1 MYNGLLD
8 YRNAYQIAGVTSFKG
23 RLSEL
28 FHILSD
34 DVVAGLR
41 EANPHEA
48 DEVMEAEV
56 VASNYLEQSLS
67 TQALPSV
74 SSAPPTIPAQ
84 PMTPSAATRAAA
96 NPDTPGTKR
105 KASDQVGSSATRT
118 WLQFN

>member
-1 MYNGLLD
+1 MYNGLFN

-34 DVVAGLR
+34 DVAAGLR

-48 DEVMEAEV
+48 DEVMEAEA
-56 VASNYLEQSLS
+56 VASNYLEQSQS

-74 SSAPPTIPAQ
+74 SSAPAQ

-105 KASDQVGSSATRT
+105 KASDRVGNSATRT
-118 WLQFN
+118 RLQFN